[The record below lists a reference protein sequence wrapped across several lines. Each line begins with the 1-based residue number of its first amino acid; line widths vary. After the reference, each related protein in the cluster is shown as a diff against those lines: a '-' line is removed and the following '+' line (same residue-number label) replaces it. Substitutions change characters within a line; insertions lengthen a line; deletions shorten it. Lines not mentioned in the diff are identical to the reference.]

1 MRLIQVRPSPVPG
14 TLPALT
20 RDWVELRDS
29 ECLQNERRRGGGEE
43 GRGTPPAAR
52 RRAAAPARRNYIGRT
67 YERAIFGRAAFCF
80 GLRRTWGAGP
90 RVLLGGRGRG
100 GGAAPG
106 A

>member
-1 MRLIQVRPSPVPG
+1 MHPHDKKEFFPSPQGVWDGSLAPG
-14 TLPALT
+14 PRTQHATAAPAL
-20 RDWVELRDS
+20 
-29 ECLQNERRRGGGEE
+29 RG
-43 GRGTPPAAR
+43 
-52 RRAAAPARRNYIGRT
+52 PARRNYIGRT
-67 YERAIFGRAAFCF
+67 YERAIFGRAAFVF